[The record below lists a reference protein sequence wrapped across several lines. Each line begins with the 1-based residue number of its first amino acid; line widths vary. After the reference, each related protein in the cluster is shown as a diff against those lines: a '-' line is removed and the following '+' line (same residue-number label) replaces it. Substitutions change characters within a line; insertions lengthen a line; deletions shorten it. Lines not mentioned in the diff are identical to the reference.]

1 MLKRFVVEG
10 GKLTASVLFWFVF
23 LGVLKTTNIIDV
35 YSAIDGFWLQDV
47 RGDFVKNLAGDIAF
61 RVGENSRGAKYIY
74 TVAYNPNQMDLHGE
88 PRSLTSLV
96 DIPTWKQ
103 IEFDYTTTTFTDAH
117 NKYILY
123 QNSDGNYMV
132 ATKR

>member
-1 MLKRFVVEG
+1 
-10 GKLTASVLFWFVF
+10 
-23 LGVLKTTNIIDV
+23 
-35 YSAIDGFWLQDV
+35 
-47 RGDFVKNLAGDIAF
+47 VKNLAGEIAF
-61 RVGENSRGAKYIY
+61 RVGKDNYRAEYIY
-74 TVAYNPNQMDLHGE
+74 TVAYNPNQIDLRGK